1 MIILKQVLVIIVKTS
16 TVTPISLATAIL
28 ERVVNASWRVKG
40 WGCWPPAQTAPMS
53 LLIFS
58 GIDLLVDPGRNKDV
72 NWFNR
77 VLNQRP

>member
-16 TVTPISLATAIL
+16 TVTPISLATAIH

-40 WGCWPPAQTAPMS
+40 WGCWPPVQTAPMS
-53 LLIFS
+53 LLILS